1 MTRWPGK
8 PRKERTT
15 FGGLCRSD
23 LMSRIGSYGNQTT
36 ELKMVELLRRDGL
49 KGWRRHLSLPG
60 KPDFAWPEKKVAL
73 FVDGCFWH
81 GHSCKRNLKPKVNVK
96 KWEEKISGNKR
107 RDRRSRRLL
116 RGKGWKVIRIWEC
129 QLSRNPKNCL
139 KRIRKLV
146 GDGD

>member
-8 PRKERTT
+8 PHDQETT
-15 FGGLCRSD
+15 FGGLSRSA
-23 LMSRIGSYGNQTT
+23 LMSRIHSYGNLTT
-36 ELKMVELLRRDGL
+36 EVKMSKLLRKAGL
-49 KGWRRHLSLPG
+49 KGWRRHLPLPG

-81 GHSCKRNLKPKVNVK
+81 GHSCKRNLKPKVNVQ

-116 RGKGWKVIRIWEC
+116 REKGWKGIRIWEC
-129 QLSRNPKNCL
+129 QLARNPEACI
-139 KRIRKLV
+139 KRVRKLV
-146 GDGD
+146 E